1 MRIAFAADHGG
12 LEAKD
17 FLVAELQKLGHEIQ
31 DFGTHDKSSCDYP
44 DYGIPAATSVAQ
56 GTNERAVL
64 VCTNGIGM
72 SMLANR
78 IPGIR
83 AALVYNERTA
93 ERTRQHHDS
102 NVLCLGGGEFSPDQL
117 LRFTTI
123 WLETEFEGGRHARR
137 VQKFDRLGACGDR

>member
-1 MRIAFAADHGG
+1 MRIAIAADHGG
-12 LEAKD
+12 LKAKN
-17 FLVAELQKLGHEIQ
+17 FLVAELRKLGHEVV
-31 DFGTHDKSSCDYP
+31 DFGTHEESSCDYP
-44 DYGIPAATSVAQ
+44 DFGIPAAQSVAA
-56 GTNERAVL
+56 GSAERGVL

-78 IPGIR
+78 IHGIR

-102 NVLCLGGGEFSPDQL
+102 NVLCLGGGEFSEEEL
-117 LRFTTI
+117 LRFTRI

-137 VQKFDRLGACGDR
+137 IGKFESLERSC